1 MEPTDRAPRHALA
14 SESADV
20 YRALFEHYTEA
31 VFLYDAA
38 SRRILFA
45 NPAFHGLIGHS
56 PDALPDLTAYDVVGH
71 SRQEIDAAI
80 AQTPSEGSAAIGRR
94 LWKRRD
100 GVLVDVY
107 VSLGRF
113 QHGGRE
119 ILFSVGRRSA
129 DVVER
134 SSLGAV
140 VPVRRARARGAG
152 PVTRLSRREVEVLR
166 LLAQGFSNRQ
176 VGLRLEVSVK
186 TVETYRTRLFK
197 KLGLRGR
204 PALVRY
210 ALRAGLLAADALA
223 PDPTDAESER
233 RA

>member
-1 MEPTDRAPRHALA
+1 MEPADRAPHHALK
-14 SESADV
+14 SGSADV

-45 NPAFHGLIGHS
+45 NPAFVRLIGYP

-71 SRQEIDAAI
+71 SRQEVDAAV

-113 QHGGRE
+113 RQGGRE
-119 ILFSVGRRSA
+119 IVFNVGRRSA
-129 DVVER
+129 DVMEPL
-134 SSLGAV
+134 SLGELIPA
-140 VPVRRARARGAG
+140 RRVRARGAG
-152 PVTRLSRREVEVLR
+152 PVARLSRREVEVLR
-166 LLAQGFSNRQ
+166 LLAQGFTNRQ
-176 VGLRLEVSVK
+176 VGIRLEVSVK

-197 KLGLRGR
+197 KLGISGR

-210 ALRAGLLAADALA
+210 ALRARLLAGDTLA

-233 RA
+233 RR